1 MAYNTDGD
9 LIYTGGGD
17 GFVKVWKTTNI
28 QKEQSFMTPAFK
40 GTVTDVCASLND
52 EFVVASSTD

>member
-1 MAYNTDGD
+1 MAFNKDGD

-17 GFVKVWKTTNI
+17 GFVKVWKTTDI

-40 GTVTDVCASLND
+40 GAVTDVCASLND